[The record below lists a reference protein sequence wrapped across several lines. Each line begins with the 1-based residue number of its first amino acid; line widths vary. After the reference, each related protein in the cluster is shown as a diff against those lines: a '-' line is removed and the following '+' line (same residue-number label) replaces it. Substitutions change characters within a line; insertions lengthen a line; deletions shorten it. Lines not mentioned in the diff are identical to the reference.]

1 MLVCI
6 PFSLKWYHKIYLY
19 WVLLVTF
26 KAGLL
31 PAFLFLFSLF
41 QLLSFLTSTTQVTAL
56 WAKINQLCFYWTGKS
71 FWCYHECRVMRVA
84 QICILKSNLRLPI
97 TINNWWV
104 KAKGKINYNAFQTI
118 RQFLNK
124 LIINLLSSFMY
135 CFQYVI
141 GSRQFFFFFNNLIYS
156 NISKMQ
162 PSSSLNWRHTCVIP
176 SDILALAHKMLI
188 RCNVQKR

>member
-1 MLVCI
+1 MLVWI

-19 WVLLVTF
+19 WVLMVTF

-31 PAFLFLFSLF
+31 PAFLFLFSLL
-41 QLLSFLTSTTQVTAL
+41 QLLSSLTSTTQVTAL
-56 WAKINQLCFYWTGKS
+56 WAKINQLCFYWTGES

-141 GSRQFFFFFNNLIYS
+141 GSRQLFFFFQQSYLFQYIKNAALFQFKLKTHLCHS
-156 NISKMQ
+156 F
-162 PSSSLNWRHTCVIP
+162 RHTC
-176 SDILALAHKMLI
+176 SGSQDA
-188 RCNVQKR
+188 N

>member
-1 MLVCI
+1 MGI
-6 PFSLKWYHKIYLY
+6 IGDIQSRTP
-19 WVLLVTF
+19 
-26 KAGLL
+26 A
-31 PAFLFLFSLF
+31 AFLFLFSLF

-141 GSRQFFFFFNNLIYS
+141 GSRQFFFFSTILFIPIY
-156 NISKMQ
+156 
-162 PSSSLNWRHTCVIP
+162 
-176 SDILALAHKMLI
+176 
-188 RCNVQKR
+188 QKCSPLPV